1 MIEQTA
7 DTQKKP
13 NIVVLISGSGTNLQA
28 IIDAV
33 ASGAIP
39 ANLAAVISNIPD
51 VKGLERATKAGVNT
65 AVLSHKSFANR
76 DEFDSALTAKIDSY
90 KPDLVILAGFMR
102 ILGNGFVNHYQGR
115 MLNIHPSLLPK
126 FTGLHTHK
134 RALEAK
140 ETQHGTSVHFVT
152 PELDGGPVII
162 QATVPVLDDDTEET
176 LSQRVLV
183 QEHRIY
189 PLAAKWFIE
198 KRLKFDIQGNQI
210 TFDGSNLESVITINS
225 ETPVNGDLDWSPS
238 I

>member
-1 MIEQTA
+1 MMQNQMA
-7 DTQKKP
+7 KQKP

-33 ASGAIP
+33 VRGAIP
-39 ANLAAVISNIPD
+39 ANIAAVISNIPD
-51 VKGLERATKAGVNT
+51 VKGLERTAKAGIK
-65 AVLSHKSFANR
+65 AVALSHKNFTSR
-76 DEFDSALTAKIDSY
+76 DEFDTALTAKIDSY

-102 ILGNGFVNHYQGR
+102 ILGNDFVNHYHGR

-126 FTGLHTHK
+126 FTGLNTHK

-140 ETQHGTSVHFVT
+140 EMQHGTSVHFVT

-162 QATVPVLDDDTEET
+162 QASVPVLENDTEQT
-176 LSQRVLV
+176 LAQRVLT

-189 PLAAKWFIE
+189 PLAARWFVE
-198 KRLKFDIQGNQI
+198 KRLKFDIKGNQI
-210 TFDGSNLESVITINS
+210 IFDGSKLENVITIDN
-225 ETPVNGDLDWSPS
+225 ETPVTDDLNWSPS